1 MPCHRHGDTALAGR
15 SRPDRRCV
23 SLGRRVR
30 LRSVRSFER
39 RSYEVD
45 LASGEADVVL
55 SVGGHTPP
63 RDDISKDMLWED
75 ELVALQGPQGP
86 LPGEATVDF
95 DTVLACPQIYP
106 VPWPPS
112 QNYVD
117 VRLAREGRQ
126 RPIVVSVPGYGAV
139 GDLLRAT
146 SLVATMP
153 DRTALAIMSNHPDLC
168 LVRITPTIRTP
179 LSIEITARFR
189 SSAAGSWFH
198 SQLLKCAAEVPH
210 L

>member
-1 MPCHRHGDTALAGR
+1 
-15 SRPDRRCV
+15 
-23 SLGRRVR
+23 
-30 LRSVRSFER
+30 
-39 RSYEVD
+39 
-45 LASGEADVVL
+45 
-55 SVGGHTPP
+55 
-63 RDDISKDMLWED
+63 MLWED
-75 ELVALQGPQGP
+75 ELVALRGPAGP
-86 LPGEATVDF
+86 LPKGQTVDF
-95 DTVLACPQIYP
+95 DTVLDCPQVYP

-168 LVRITPTIRTP
+168 IVRITPIIRTP
-179 LSIEITARFR
+179 LSIEISTRFR
-189 SSAAGSWFH
+189 GSVAGSWFY